1 MAKKILII
9 AGDYT
14 EDYEIMVP
22 YQALLIAGFEAHVI
36 SPGKKPGDTIQTAIH
51 DFLGEQTYSEKPGHR
66 FAINADFDTIKCADY
81 DGLFLTGGRSPEYL
95 RLNDRVIAI
104 TRYFMEHKLPVA
116 AICHGI
122 QILTAADC
130 VRGRKLTAYPAI
142 EPEIVAAGGTYIP
155 KEADESYV
163 EGNLVTAPAWPGNV
177 AILRDFIKKFG
188 DI

>member
-1 MAKKILII
+1 MAKKILVI

-22 YQALLIAGFEAHVI
+22 YQTLLVCGFDVDVI
-36 SPGKKPGDTIQTAIH
+36 CPDKKPGDTIQTAIH
-51 DFLGEQTYSEKPGHR
+51 DFLGDQTYKELTGHR
-66 FAINADFDTIKCADY
+66 FTINADFDTIKCADY
-81 DGLFLTGGRSPEYL
+81 DGLFITGGRAPEYL

-130 VRGRKLTAYPAI
+130 VRGRTLTAYPAI
-142 EPEIVAAGGTYIP
+142 EPEVIAAGGTFIR
-155 KEADESYV
+155 KEADESV
-163 EGNLVTAPAWPGNV
+163 VDGNLVTAPAWPGNV
-177 AILRDFIKKFG
+177 AILRDFIAKFG
-188 DI
+188 D